1 MPRINHTGALIMIG
15 LAFATP
21 AVGQDDCLASFK
33 ANPSKSLTYVSIG
46 PNANDRIETTMSCSL
61 AGEMRD
67 EVYLTGKTIDPN
79 VLSDINQLRSKILE
93 IKARLDDGKS
103 KLERATTEPA
113 HFSAV
118 LNLKDTVL
126 AAGVASATTGC
137 IVSDEACK
145 PAVRASVVLYELANS
160 ASKVVSLAQA
170 RAQAQREI
178 NTLDSMLQSIQVQL
192 NDSIVLQSKQ
202 RFVVVLSEMCRAI
215 KQQCK

>member
-1 MPRINHTGALIMIG
+1 ML
-15 LAFATP
+15 
-21 AVGQDDCLASFK
+21 S
-33 ANPSKSLTYVSIG
+33 
-46 PNANDRIETTMSCSL
+46 
-61 AGEMRD
+61 
-67 EVYLTGKTIDPN
+67 N
-79 VLSDINQLRSKILE
+79 VDQLRSKISE
-93 IKARLDDGKS
+93 IRMRLASGKS
-103 KLERATTEPA
+103 ALESATTETG

-145 PAVRASVVLYELANS
+145 PAVRASVVLYDLANS
-160 ASKVVSLAQA
+160 ASKVTALAQA